1 MFSDLKN
8 GHSRKALVPAG
19 HSYRECQTPLEWH
32 DVRSVHS
39 HSIHAQ
45 CRLPDVLMVHLGG
58 NNLGVMTL
66 LDVVFQLKKG
76 LESAAGRGQD
86 ARGYAAQAVS
96 GGSRRPTPGPGGW
109 ARG

>member
-1 MFSDLKN
+1 MFSELKN

-58 NNLGVMTL
+58 NDLGVVTL
-66 LDVVFQLKKG
+66 LDVVIQFKKG
-76 LESAAGRGQD
+76 LRFIKQMFKNISLVWSSVVPRKM
-86 ARGYAAQAVS
+86 
-96 GGSRRPTPGPGGW
+96 
-109 ARG
+109 